1 MVTRRVKI
9 PLKNTVGHGRAAGAV
24 QTTQRHKIPIV
35 CEGDKGME
43 KKKKTRFIVGW
54 LLITA
59 ALLAGSLLVP
69 GHGKSESVQEAM
81 RDAVLHGTN
90 RVSLFGLKDVNPA
103 YISSLVVVGVILLTA
118 LLLRLFVIPRFKM
131 VPGKL
136 QMVVETVV
144 GMFDGLAKGNSPHR
158 NGFLGAYVFGAGVY
172 IFIGTL
178 FELFGFQTVTT
189 AGHSI
194 ALPAP
199 MSDVNA
205 AISLG
210 CLSYGVILVGGIVA
224 NGAKGAGQAL
234 KDFSL
239 PLSMSF
245 RLFGA
250 LLSGLLVTELV
261 YYYINMS
268 FVLPVII
275 AVLFTMLHALIQAYV
290 LTMLTSMFYGEVTE
304 KHPPKPK
311 KAKKIKTKAVNT
323 VNN

>member
-1 MVTRRVKI
+1 
-9 PLKNTVGHGRAAGAV
+9 
-24 QTTQRHKIPIV
+24 
-35 CEGDKGME
+35 ME

-90 RVSLFGLKDVNPA
+90 RISLFGLKDVNPA
-103 YISSLVVVGVILLTA
+103 YISSLVVVGVILLAA
-118 LLLRLFVIPRFKM
+118 LLLRLLAVPRFKM

-136 QMVVETVV
+136 QLAVEVV
-144 GMFDGLAKGNSPHR
+144 GMFDGLAKDNSPHR
-158 NGFLGAYVFGAGVY
+158 NKFLGAYIFGAGVY

-178 FELFGFQTVTT
+178 FELFGFQAITT
-189 AGHSI
+189 NGHTI

-199 MSDVNA
+199 LSDVNA

-224 NGAKGAGQAL
+224 NGLKGAGQAL

-275 AVLFTMLHALIQAYV
+275 AVLFTLLHALIQAYV

-311 KAKKIKTKAVNT
+311 KAKKIKTKTVNT